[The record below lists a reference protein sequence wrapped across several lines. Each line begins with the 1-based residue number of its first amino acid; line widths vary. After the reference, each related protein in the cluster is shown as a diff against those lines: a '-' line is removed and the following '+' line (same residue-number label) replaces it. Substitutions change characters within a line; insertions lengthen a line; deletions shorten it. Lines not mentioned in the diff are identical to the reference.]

1 MFSLANSKLSVLLY
15 NNKFSIETFVENK
28 SKENFKLKETR
39 NSYFLCNPSNSVT
52 SEVCITFPQMTQK
65 ILTKDAIHW
74 LELINEILSFLQILS
89 VRKTTTQHFNILE
102 NLQEIQQK
110 TIFLAYFGPLKANYR

>member
-1 MFSLANSKLSVLLY
+1 
-15 NNKFSIETFVENK
+15 
-28 SKENFKLKETR
+28 
-39 NSYFLCNPSNSVT
+39 
-52 SEVCITFPQMTQK
+52 MTQK
-65 ILTKDAIHW
+65 ILTKDTIHR
-74 LELINEILSFLQILS
+74 LGLINEILSFLQILS